1 MEFVIKTFVQSLS
14 QQTFMQFRNGK
25 TSSDY
30 RTQQKWVKFT
40 DETQVHE
47 IPAASPPKPKRTR
60 KAHPVEKRSVTVDLA
75 NLGTTPN
82 GSEPDGAK
90 VETVDQGQRASMTS
104 LEDLKKFDATKGTYH
119 VPPKEKAN
127 LTQVKNS
134 ISRSTIVL
142 LCYT

>member
-1 MEFVIKTFVQSLS
+1 M
-14 QQTFMQFRNGK
+14 
-25 TSSDY
+25 
-30 RTQQKWVKFT
+30 KFT

-75 NLGTTPN
+75 NLGPNLN
-82 GSEPDGAK
+82 GSEPDAK

-104 LEDLKKFDATKGTYH
+104 LEDLKKFDATKGTYN
-119 VPPKEKAN
+119 VPSKEKAN

-134 ISRSTIVL
+134 SSTYSCVSMLHTISRLIFLVQRKYERELAHACNISYL
-142 LCYT
+142 KQWPQM

>member
-1 MEFVIKTFVQSLS
+1 
-14 QQTFMQFRNGK
+14 
-25 TSSDY
+25 
-30 RTQQKWVKFT
+30 VKFT

-75 NLGTTPN
+75 NLGPNLN
-82 GSEPDGAK
+82 GSEPDAK

-104 LEDLKKFDATKGTYH
+104 LEDLKKFDATKGTYN

-134 ISRSTIVL
+134 MSSSTYSSVSMLHMTSRLIFQVQRKCERELAHACNISNLKQRPQM
-142 LCYT
+142 

>member
-1 MEFVIKTFVQSLS
+1 
-14 QQTFMQFRNGK
+14 MQFRNGK
-25 TSSDY
+25 TSSDF

-119 VPPKEKAN
+119 VPSKEKAN

-134 ISRSTIVL
+134 ISRSTTVF

>member
-1 MEFVIKTFVQSLS
+1 M
-14 QQTFMQFRNGK
+14 
-25 TSSDY
+25 
-30 RTQQKWVKFT
+30 
-40 DETQVHE
+40 
-47 IPAASPPKPKRTR
+47 
-60 KAHPVEKRSVTVDLA
+60 EKRSVTVDLA

-127 LTQVKNS
+127 LTQVTIQ
-134 ISRSTIVL
+134 ISSTAVISMLHTTSRLIFLVHGEL
-142 LCYT
+142 AHACMQYFLSKAAVPNVKPLA

>member
-1 MEFVIKTFVQSLS
+1 M
-14 QQTFMQFRNGK
+14 
-25 TSSDY
+25 
-30 RTQQKWVKFT
+30 
-40 DETQVHE
+40 
-47 IPAASPPKPKRTR
+47 
-60 KAHPVEKRSVTVDLA
+60 EKRSVTVDLA

-127 LTQVKNS
+127 LTQVTIQ
-134 ISRSTIVL
+134 ISSTAVISMLHTTSRLIFLVL
-142 LCYT
+142 RKYERELAHTCNISFLKQGPQM